1 MPSRSSGRAGASG
14 TGAAAGTSGRIDP
27 VRAQRAKIA
36 QWTLLANRV
45 GYLFFGVAMAVF
57 FIGFA
62 MKFTG
67 ALVAIVTGCLIAGSI
82 LLAPA
87 LVIGYGIKKAEREDV
102 ARGL

>member
-1 MPSRSSGRAGASG
+1 MPGRPGRAGPAVG
-14 TGAAAGTSGRIDP
+14 TNAGGGRPDP

-36 QWTLLANRV
+36 KWTLLANRV

-57 FIGFA
+57 FIGFG
-62 MKFTG
+62 FRFNG
-67 ALVAIVTGCLIAGSI
+67 AIVAIVTGCIIAGSI

>member
-1 MPSRSSGRAGASG
+1 M
-14 TGAAAGTSGRIDP
+14 
-27 VRAQRAKIA
+27 RAQRAKIA